1 MNTKEASKLW
11 SMSPKIIAER
21 CKEGMIPLAGKIGR
35 SWEIPEGSIAP
46 ILTRH
51 QACTY
56 FSYLAAIQEGAEPKG
71 VNKEG
76 FQFLVDVGFITKLSD
91 GSSFAEML
99 KDVRITKPGLDLL
112 DAYNSDRK
120 KKGLKELN
128 FKGGLNFGVAYTEV
142 EIKK

>member
-11 SMSPKIIAER
+11 SMSPNTIADR
-21 CKEGMIPLAGKIGR
+21 CKEGMIPLAEKIRGR
-35 SWEIPEGSIAP
+35 WEIPEGSIAP

-56 FSYLAAIQEGAEPKG
+56 FSYLAAIQEGAEPKS

-76 FQFLVDVGFITKLSD
+76 FQFLADAAFITKLGD
-91 GSSFAEML
+91 GENYL
-99 KDVRITKPGLDLL
+99 KDVRITKLGMDLL
-112 DAYNSDRK
+112 DDYNSYRK

-128 FKGGLNFGVAYTEV
+128 FKGGLNFGVAYGEIEV
-142 EIKK
+142 KK